1 MARYVARRLLLTV
14 PVLLGISFIV
24 FAMVSL
30 APGDAIN
37 IMLGSETA
45 NPANVERLRR
55 ELGLDQPWYV
65 QYVDYMQRL
74 LHGDLGQSF
83 TYRRPV
89 AEQIRERFPNTL
101 LLTAGA
107 CVFALAVA
115 LPLGTAAAARPNGVV
130 DFLSRTVAM
139 LGVSLPSFYLGL
151 LLIIWFGLELRW
163 FPIRGIGNWEEG
175 LWPFLRHLVL
185 PSVTLGSS
193 LAGFLT
199 RLTRSALLETL
210 AADYIRTARA
220 KGLTELRVLVRHGL
234 RNALLPVVTAF
245 GLQFGA
251 LLGGAV
257 VVETIFSWPG
267 MGLLAVTAIR
277 QRDIPVIQGTVLV
290 FAVSFVVV
298 TLIVDLL
305 YALIDPRIR
314 YGD

>member
-14 PVLLGISFIV
+14 PVLLGISFVV

-55 ELGLDQPWYV
+55 ELGLDRPWYV

-74 LHGDLGQSF
+74 LRGDLGQSF

-115 LPLGTAAAARPNGVV
+115 LPLGTAAAARRNGLV
-130 DFLSRTVAM
+130 DFVSRMVAM

-163 FPIRGIGNWEEG
+163 FPIRGIGNWEDG

-193 LAGFLT
+193 LAAFLT

-220 KGLTELRVLVRHGL
+220 KGLAELRVLFRHGL

-290 FAVSFVVV
+290 FAVCFVVV

-305 YALIDPRIR
+305 YAWIDPRIR
-314 YGD
+314 YGE

>member
-1 MARYVARRLLLTV
+1 VARYVARRLLLTV
-14 PVLLGISFIV
+14 PVLLGISFVV

-55 ELGLDQPWYV
+55 ELGLDRPWYV

-74 LHGDLGQSF
+74 LRGDLGQSF

-115 LPLGTAAAARPNGVV
+115 LPLGTAAAARRNGLV
-130 DFLSRTVAM
+130 DFVSRMVAM

-163 FPIRGIGNWEEG
+163 FPIRGIGNWEDG

-193 LAGFLT
+193 LAAFLT

-220 KGLTELRVLVRHGL
+220 KGLAELRVLFRHGL

-290 FAVSFVVV
+290 FAVCFVVV

-305 YALIDPRIR
+305 YAWIDPRIR
-314 YGD
+314 YGE

>member
-14 PVLLGISFIV
+14 PVLLGISFVV

-45 NPANVERLRR
+45 NPANVERLRL
-55 ELGLDQPWYV
+55 ELGLDRPWYV

-74 LHGDLGQSF
+74 LRGDLGQSF

-115 LPLGTAAAARPNGVV
+115 LPLGTAAAARRNGLV
-130 DFLSRTVAM
+130 DFVSRMVAM

-163 FPIRGIGNWEEG
+163 FPIRGIGNWEDG

-193 LAGFLT
+193 LAAFLT

-220 KGLTELRVLVRHGL
+220 KGLAELRVLFRHGL

-290 FAVSFVVV
+290 FAVCFVVV

-305 YALIDPRIR
+305 YAWIDPRIR
-314 YGD
+314 YGE